1 MAPPPPVLMDELIEE
16 ILLHFPPDHPASL
29 VRAGLVC
36 RSWQR
41 IVSDPSFARRFR
53 EFHFKLGFFYNFKD
67 DQTGADIVRFVPTST
82 CPALADRRNSRALD
96 ARHGRVLLHDT
107 TQAAPPPPGPPGR
120 LVVWDP
126 VTDEQRDLPL
136 PPGHLYRN
144 CTAWN
149 AAVLCAAVAD
159 GGGACDHLGCHGGPF
174 LIVLSCI
181 VGDAAYFFLYSSI
194 TGSWSKPSEVVYL
207 NQYPGAARDVVGP
220 SLLIGG
226 TLHFLAGHEILTYD
240 LAGNNKQP
248 WLFTSPFSGMRNMAL
263 VATTE
268 EGDGR
273 GGLGLGAAVVR
284 EGSVRLYSNLHGLAG
299 WKEEKGGFI
308 GLEAGANTLVAF
320 AEGLDAVLVITE
332 KGGISMHELKS
343 GRITEVCET
352 GLHCDG
358 AIVPYVRFCLPGSST
373 GPHSS
378 QPAKMNL
385 GN

>member
-1 MAPPPPVLMDELIEE
+1 MPPPPPVLMDELIEE
-16 ILLHFPPDHPASL
+16 ILLHFPPSHPASL

-41 IVSDPSFARRFR
+41 IVSDPRFARRFR
-53 EFHFKLGFFYNFKD
+53 EFHFQLGFFYNFKD

-126 VTDEQRDLPL
+126 VTDEQSDLPL

-194 TGSWSKPSEVVYL
+194 TGSWSKPSMVYL
-207 NQYPGAARDVVGP
+207 NQYTGGTRNAVGL
-220 SLLIGG
+220 SLLIGD
-226 TLHFLAGHEILTYD
+226 TLHFPFGHEILTYD
-240 LAGNNKQP
+240 LATNKP
-248 WLFTSPFSGMRNMAL
+248 SLITSPFSGVRSMAL

-268 EGDGR
+268 EG
-273 GGLGLGAAVVR
+273 GGLGLGVAGVR
-284 EGSVRLYSNLHGLAG
+284 EGSVRLYSHLRGLAG
-299 WKEEKGGFI
+299 WKLEKGGFI
-308 GLEAGANTLVAF
+308 GLEAGASTLVAF
-320 AEGLDAVLVITE
+320 AEGLDAVLVIE
-332 KGGISMHELKS
+332 KGGISMFELKS
-343 GRITEVCET
+343 GRITEVCEK

-358 AIVPYVRFCLPGSST
+358 AIVPYVRFCLPGS
-373 GPHSS
+373 
-378 QPAKMNL
+378 
-385 GN
+385 